1 MSARKRKA
9 AKPRVF
15 LEDINEQKYLFLV
28 ERMKFA
34 RGETSYDA
42 LHEKAEILLNT
53 IETRARQAFADG
65 KRRRIKVCAAE
76 LIAMPFIHL
85 AQIP

>member
-1 MSARKRKA
+1 MGARKRKA
-9 AKPRVF
+9 VKPKIF

-42 LHEKAEILLNT
+42 VHEKAESLLEA
-53 IETRARQAFADG
+53 IETRARQVFADG
-65 KRRRIKVCAAE
+65 KRRRLKVCAAE

-85 AQIP
+85 AKIP